1 MKKSFLIMLSGLFIL
16 LACIAF
22 PTSASADTTTSA
34 SGTTNECK
42 WSLNSER
49 LVIEPLDGKSGKFSD
64 WSDIQSKVPDY
75 LTTIYSVSFK
85 KGVILDSTHLDFK
98 GWQRLHIVDL
108 SGLDTSKLTD
118 MSSMFEECENLDTLN
133 LSGVNASNV
142 TNMSRMFFRLLHL
155 KNIRDMFVTH

>member
-22 PTSASADTTTSA
+22 PTSASADTTISA

-75 LTTIYSVSFK
+75 LTTIYLSL
-85 KGVILDSTHLDFK
+85 I
-98 GWQRLHIVDL
+98 HI
-108 SGLDTSKLTD
+108 SEPT
-118 MSSMFEECENLDTLN
+118 
-133 LSGVNASNV
+133 
-142 TNMSRMFFRLLHL
+142 RH
-155 KNIRDMFVTH
+155 